1 MHEADKVLESDEWK
15 ILYYFLYPF
24 DTHIEKKEEEKCINY
39 NQLKYEIAR
48 MRKMKKEDVIVVV
61 RALGTVASRFEKL
74 MEKLVLC

>member
-48 MRKMKKEDVIVVV
+48 MRKMK
-61 RALGTVASRFEKL
+61 RMML
-74 MEKLVLC
+74 